1 MRVKES
7 RSRSGEIL
15 FIDTRNMGFLINRR
29 NRDLSIED
37 IALIARTYHNWR
49 NPDGNYEDVKG
60 FCNSASIERVREL
73 GYVLTPGRYVG
84 LPDEEDEFDFNERF
98 ASLKAEFEEQ
108 LKEEEKLNMQIL
120 KNLGK
125 IEVKN
130 G

>member
-1 MRVKES
+1 VRVKES